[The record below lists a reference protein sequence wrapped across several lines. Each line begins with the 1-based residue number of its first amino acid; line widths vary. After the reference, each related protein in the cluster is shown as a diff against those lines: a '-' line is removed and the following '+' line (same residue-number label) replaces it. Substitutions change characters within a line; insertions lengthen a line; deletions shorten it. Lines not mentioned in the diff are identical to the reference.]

1 VVPAR
6 LSRSDISN
14 TAWLAR
20 HHRRPPPRRRWNF
33 LSPNAAVTSIPSLP
47 KGFAVIQD
55 YQPAGPLWL
64 SAIIAALP
72 VIVLL
77 VTLGVLRRSAHLS
90 AALALVTALVVALAI
105 YRMPAGLAFDSAA
118 MGIAFG
124 VWNVIWIAFHAVY
137 FHNVTVATGRF
148 ETVRSVLAAFSPDRR
163 LQALLIA
170 FAFGALLEGI
180 AGGGAP
186 VAITGAMLAAL
197 GFPPVKAV
205 VLALLANT
213 APVAFG
219 GLGNPL
225 IILGRLTGPI
235 LNIKPDDATALFSA
249 MVGRQLPLLSM
260 IIPGFLVVVLA
271 GWRKMAE
278 VWPAVLTAGLSFAVV
293 QFLVSNYVS
302 ASLVDVLAALGSML
316 ALWLLTRVWQPR
328 SVWTFEGGD
337 MTKADGVGTSVRPR
351 GALYGWAPYIILI
364 AVILLS
370 RIGTIFKNLPAWLD
384 LTKLLQKPNIVF
396 TWPGLHNQVI
406 QTPPITAKNTPYAA
420 SFTVDWLYSAGS
432 MALIAAII
440 AGLTMGAGIRKLGEV
455 YVRTIVQMRWALAT
469 IMMILGI
476 AFVMNYSGATQ
487 TLGLALATTGVLFP
501 LFSAYI
507 GWLGVFLTG
516 SDASTNSLFGPMQVI
531 SAQQLGIDPTLAGAT
546 NTSGGVMGKMI
557 SPQNLSIGAT
567 AIDRTGEE
575 STLLRQT
582 FLWSLALTAVVGV
595 ISLLQAEILTW
606 MIPR

>member
-1 VVPAR
+1 M
-6 LSRSDISN
+6 
-14 TAWLAR
+14 
-20 HHRRPPPRRRWNF
+20 
-33 LSPNAAVTSIPSLP
+33 
-47 KGFAVIQD
+47 IQD

-64 SAIIAALP
+64 SALVAALP
-72 VIVLL
+72 IIVLL

-90 AALALVTALVVALAI
+90 AALALATALVVAVVVYA
-105 YRMPAGLAFDSAA
+105 MPFGLAFDSAA
-118 MGIAFG
+118 MGVAFG
-124 VWNVIWIAFHAVY
+124 LWNVIWIAFHAVY

-148 ETVRSVLAAFSPDRR
+148 DTVKSVLAGFSPDRR

-186 VAITGAMLAAL
+186 VAITGAMMYAL
-197 GFPPVKAV
+197 GFPPVKAI

-225 IILGRLTGPI
+225 IILGRLTGPM
-235 LNIKPDDATALFSA
+235 LGMSADEATQLFSA
-249 MVGRQLPLLSM
+249 MVGRQLPLLAV

-271 GWRKMAE
+271 GWKRMTQ
-278 VWPAVLTAGLSFAVV
+278 VMPAVLTAGLSFAVV

-302 ASLVDVLAALGSML
+302 PSLVDVLAALAAMVS
-316 ALWLLTRVWQPR
+316 LWVLTRFWEPKQLWGFDGETV
-328 SVWTFEGGD
+328 ST
-337 MTKADGVGTSVRPR
+337 TKADGVGTRAHQR

-370 RIGTIFKNLPAWLD
+370 RIGTIFKGLPAWLD
-384 LTKLLQKPNIVF
+384 LTRLLQRPNIVF
-396 TWPGLHNQVI
+396 TWPGLHNEVI
-406 QTPPITAKNTPYAA
+406 QTPPITTRNTPYPA

-432 MALIAAII
+432 MALIAAVV
-440 AGLTMGAGIRKLGEV
+440 AGLTMGAG
-455 YVRTIVQMRWALAT
+455 VRTLGRVYLATVKQMRWALAT

-531 SAQQLGIDPTLAGAT
+531 SAQQLGVDPTLAGAT

-567 AIDRTGEE
+567 AINKTGEE

-582 FLWSLALTAVVGV
+582 FLWSLALTGVVGV
-595 ISLLQAEILTW
+595 ISLLQAEVLSW
-606 MIPR
+606 MVPTR